1 MTRKLFINGHLR
13 LINGYLRSKPQITQI
28 IIYPQINANYAQII
42 LSDIYVIFTRIGGG
56 KQPRIARIII
66 YPQIN
71 ANYAQIIYYR
81 LFTFHLWLFTF
92 KTTDYADCTDFSTRI
107 TRKLLLSFIYVPFTV
122 FYVLKPRIKR
132 AYVFLSY
139 HLFVFLSSNNM
150 SFCLNHV
157 LIHFITN
164 HALIMSKWL
173 KSTLYCSFFF

>member
-1 MTRKLFINGHLR
+1 L
-13 LINGYLRSKPQITQI
+13 
-28 IIYPQINANYAQII
+28 
-42 LSDIYVIFTRIGGG
+42 DIYVIFTRIGGG

-71 ANYAQIIYYR
+71 ANYTQIIIIVYLRSIYGHLR
-81 LFTFHLWLFTF
+81 FKTTDYADCTDFSTRITRKLFIIAYLRSIYGHLRF

-122 FYVLKPRIKR
+122 IYVLKPRIKR

-139 HLFVFLSSNNM
+139 HLFVFLSNNNM

-164 HALIMSKWL
+164 HALIMSNWL